1 MRKVIFRKYI
11 KATKPETFWIE
22 GREVTYRPGQYYLSG
37 LMSGMFHQWGLAILE
52 EGSHFANYSVGI
64 IEDMEGV
71 IHKVDPEYI
80 IFDQD
85 ENDTEKNSI

>member
-11 KATKPETFWIE
+11 KATKPEILWID
-22 GREVTYRPGQYYLSG
+22 GRQVQYNPGQYYLSNFID
-37 LMSGMFHQWGLAILE
+37 GMFHQWGLEILE
-52 EGSHFANYSVGI
+52 GGSHFANYTVGI